1 MASKLLIPETLF
13 VIAIVAL
20 AISLFTTLKSFGP
33 DKVLV
38 YQFGDSGIDKVQMN
52 MWSVS
57 TDPAKANGK
66 SISNFDNSSS
76 LSYISSGAIK
86 DTSETMASLWQAI
99 DEGHANTC
107 IQEALKLNLLDVTTE
122 KLGFKKR
129 GYTVAAAYIT
139 VIAVISAIVLL
150 TASFVC
156 YLRGV
161 ATVLSVPVIVLF
173 AAAAGVS
180 ALASVVALGWLIPET
195 RLGVAGYSD
204 GESFEYLRNYCSN
217 NQDPDNPNGGTKGF
231 INDTIYFP
239 DNSIDNKVLPRT
251 LAKHSLGIG
260 AWALVLSGVVSVLI
274 VPATRFYRA

>member
-33 DKVLV
+33 DKALT
-38 YQFGDSGIDKVQMN
+38 YGLWSGVDKAQMT

-57 TDPAKANGK
+57 TDPAKANGR

-76 LSYISSGAIK
+76 GQYSADEDIQRKQL
-86 DTSETMASLWQAI
+86 LWEMI
-99 DEGHANTC
+99 DEGHSNTC
-107 IQEALKLNLLDVTTE
+107 IQEARKMGELNDGVLN

-180 ALASVVALGWLIPET
+180 ALASVVALAWLIPET
-195 RLGVAGYSD
+195 RLATVAYDRQTNEDSTSKYCSD
-204 GESFEYLRNYCSN
+204 GT
-217 NQDPDNPNGGTKGF
+217 DGTVGF
-231 INDTIYFP
+231 QGDGTYVP
-239 DNSIDNKVLPRT
+239 GDATIDNKILPQT
-251 LAKHSLGIG
+251 LVTHSLGIG
-260 AWALVLSGVVSVLI
+260 AWALVLSGIVSVLI